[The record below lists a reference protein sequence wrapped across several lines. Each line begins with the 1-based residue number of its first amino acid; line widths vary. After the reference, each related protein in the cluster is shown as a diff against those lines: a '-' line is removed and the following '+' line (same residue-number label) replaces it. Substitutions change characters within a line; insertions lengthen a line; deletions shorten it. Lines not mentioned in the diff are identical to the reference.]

1 MSEDDRREL
10 IARQHRALYGD
21 GSNLYGQEGAPN
33 RPISQDARVLAAPGQ
48 APPAFDA
55 FNPPTSSSAEGVPVS
70 AIGGPQQRSP
80 TNSAPSKSPNP
91 NAFTMFEN
99 QQQTGASSAT
109 PPGGSPPRSAG
120 GVGVAPIGTRPA
132 QTGQQKRSTPPA
144 PFNNSSAER
153 SASAASNPT
162 NTGSDKP
169 VGLGWGSN
177 AGSWSNNKPLG
188 VQASVWG

>member
-1 MSEDDRREL
+1 MSEEDRREL

-21 GSNLYGQEGAPN
+21 GASLYGQDGAPN
-33 RPISQDARVLAAPGQ
+33 RPLSQDARVLAAGQ
-48 APPAFDA
+48 SPLVFDA
-55 FNPPTSSSAEGVPVS
+55 FNPPGSSAGEGNASNAAP
-70 AIGGPQQRSP
+70 GGGQQRSP

-99 QQQTGASSAT
+99 QQQAGGPSANN
-109 PPGGSPPRSAG
+109 PSDSPPRSAG
-120 GVGVAPIGTRPA
+120 ATGVAPIGTRPA
-132 QTGQQKRSTPPA
+132 QGGQQKRSTPPA
-144 PFNNSSAER
+144 PFNNSNAER

-162 NTGSDKP
+162 NSASDKP

-177 AGSWSNNKPLG
+177 TGPWSNNKPLG